1 MNERYFIYT
10 CDRILFKSEDEY
22 EITQED
28 IEEVFSFFGFSVDDE
43 LSHISTEEYIESCVH
58 KGYLQVYDR
67 GFRGFLIPE
76 GTQFKLSTYMVQRIN
91 ELTNDE
97 SFVSDEE
104 SLEIHKYLINDWNDS
119 IDYYF
124 RAFKIL
130 EDVVIVFD
138 KDGKWRVVE

>member
-10 CDRILFKSEDEY
+10 CDRILFESEDGY

-28 IEEVFSFFGFSVDDE
+28 IEEVFSFFGFSIDDE

-58 KGYLQVYDR
+58 KGYLQVYDKE
-67 GFRGFLIPE
+67 FRGFLIPE
-76 GTQFKLSTYMVQRIN
+76 GIQLKLSPDMIQKIN
-91 ELTNDE
+91 ELTCDNN
-97 SFVSDEE
+97 FVSDEE
-104 SLEIHKYLINDWNDS
+104 SLEIHKYLINDWSNS

-130 EDVVIVFD
+130 KDIVVTFD
-138 KDGKWRVVE
+138 INGKWEVVE

>member
-1 MNERYFIYT
+1 MNEHYFIYT

-28 IEEVFSFFGFSVDDE
+28 IEEVFNSFGFSIDDE

-76 GTQFKLSTYMVQRIN
+76 GTQFKLSPYMVQKIN

-104 SLEIHKYLINDWNDS
+104 SLEIHKYLINDWDDS

-130 EDVVIVFD
+130 EDVVVVFD

>member
-10 CDRILFKSEDEY
+10 CDRVLFKSEDGY

-28 IEEVFSFFGFSVDDE
+28 IEEVFSFFGFSVDNE
-43 LSHISTEEYIESCVH
+43 LSHILTEEYIESCVH

-67 GFRGFLIPE
+67 VFRGFLIPE
-76 GTQFKLSTYMVQRIN
+76 GTQFKLSSNMVQKIN
-91 ELTNDE
+91 ELTDDE

-130 EDVVIVFD
+130 GDVVVVFD

>member
-10 CDRILFKSEDEY
+10 CERILFKSEDEY

-28 IEEVFSFFGFSVDDE
+28 IEEVFSFFGFSVDNE
-43 LSHISTEEYIESCVH
+43 LSHILTEEYIESCVH

-76 GTQFKLSTYMVQRIN
+76 GTQFKLSSNMVQKIN
-91 ELTNDE
+91 ELTDDE

-104 SLEIHKYLINDWNDS
+104 SLEIHKYLINDWDDS

-130 EDVVIVFD
+130 EDVVVVFD

>member
-1 MNERYFIYT
+1 MNEHYFIYT
-10 CDRILFKSEDEY
+10 CDRILFKSEDGY

-28 IEEVFSFFGFSVDDE
+28 IEEVFNSFGFNIDDE

-76 GTQFKLSTYMVQRIN
+76 GTQFKPSPYMVQRIN
-91 ELTNDE
+91 ELTEDE

-130 EDVVIVFD
+130 EDVVVVFD

>member
-10 CDRILFKSEDEY
+10 CDRILFKSEDGY

-28 IEEVFSFFGFSVDDE
+28 IEEVFSFFGFSVDNE
-43 LSHISTEEYIESCVH
+43 LSHILTEEYIESCVH

-67 GFRGFLIPE
+67 EFRGFLIPE
-76 GTQFKLSTYMVQRIN
+76 GIQLKLSSNTIQKIN
-91 ELTNDE
+91 ELTDDE

-104 SLEIHKYLINDWNDS
+104 SLEIHKYLINDWDDS

-130 EDVVIVFD
+130 EDVVVVFD